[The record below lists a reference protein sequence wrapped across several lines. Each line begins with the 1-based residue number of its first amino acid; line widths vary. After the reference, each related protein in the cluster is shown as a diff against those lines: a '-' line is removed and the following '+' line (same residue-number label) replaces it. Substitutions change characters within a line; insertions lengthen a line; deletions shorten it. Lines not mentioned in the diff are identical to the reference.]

1 MAQCVAICTKKTGY
15 TQKKTCMDVLFDLLV
30 AVVIFAGIVALLNRM
45 CEEELPGG
53 VIFFFR
59 S

>member
-1 MAQCVAICTKKTGY
+1 
-15 TQKKTCMDVLFDLLV
+15 MDVLFDLLV